1 MNPRTVKAQG
11 SEVSDPFP
19 NKINHL
25 ENQGFHRSTHRVT
38 RHPQS
43 IEESGFSGQKRSTVW
58 LGAQDDGMTCR
69 LKRLQNILCSML
81 TNLLTQA
88 QVAKLMGTQTP
99 AIARLESSLAT
110 GKHSPSINTIKRYA
124 AALGKKLEL
133 HLV

>member
-1 MNPRTVKAQG
+1 
-11 SEVSDPFP
+11 
-19 NKINHL
+19 
-25 ENQGFHRSTHRVT
+25 
-38 RHPQS
+38 
-43 IEESGFSGQKRSTVW
+43 
-58 LGAQDDGMTCR
+58 MTCR